1 MENKTRNNRLQQYLP
16 ILSWLPHYK
25 AEWLR
30 FDMIAALSVWALL
43 VPQGIAYSSIAGV
56 PAQYGL
62 YAALG
67 ALLGYA
73 LFGTSG
79 QVITGP
85 SAAIAAVSAAVI
97 ALWATSGTPEWISY
111 TAALAL
117 TAGLVYLLLGWFKM
131 GWISHFISG
140 AVLGGFVFGF
150 GIGLIVDQTPKI
162 LGVPKASGSYFE
174 VLIGAIKA
182 LPETSIP
189 TLIVGA
195 SSIILLLLMRRFLPK
210 LPRTIIVVILGIIV
224 SSMLGLADYGVSVV
238 GTVPTGLPSIIW
250 PSFPPVSLTTLIL
263 GSLAVIFI
271 GFSES
276 LAAAKEES
284 SKYDYEIDT
293 SQEMVA
299 QGMANAASGIVG
311 GFAVEG
317 SLSKTTV
324 ADLAG
329 QKTQLA
335 SLVCAGLILLTILF
349 LAEFFTTLPQAVL
362 GAVVID
368 AGISL
373 VKIKEFQHYRL
384 SRRDFA
390 AFLTTALVVFFI
402 GVLAGVVAGIII
414 SLLLLIVSAS
424 RSPTRLMAFDKEH
437 DVFVHADHHPEAELI
452 PGIVVAGIHGPL
464 FFADVDNF
472 HSSVMHLVQENQPKT
487 LVIDMSAVIMMDIDG
502 DKILTKLSRELRKKN
517 VQVLLVNIGSENLEL
532 MRKTGT
538 LEEIGSQNI
547 YRTVRAAVANAQKA
561 TAEPQEA

>member
-1 MENKTRNNRLQQYLP
+1 MNKKSRTQGLKSYFP
-16 ILSWLPHYK
+16 ILLWLPHYK

-30 FDMIAALSVWALL
+30 FDLIAALSVWALL
-43 VPQGIAYSSIAGV
+43 VPQGIAYASIAGV

-284 SKYDYEIDT
+284 SKYDYEIDP

-349 LAEFFTTLPQAVL
+349 LADFFTTLPQAVL

-472 HSSVMHLVQENQPKT
+472 HNSVMHLVQENQPKT

-517 VQVLLVNIGSENLEL
+517 VQVLLVNIGSDNLEL